1 VIGMNCPYCTHLE
14 TKVTDSRDTGDFTI
28 RRRRECL
35 KCGKRFT
42 TYERIEHSPIYVVK
56 KDGRK
61 EKYDREKVKKGIM
74 RALEKRTN
82 SSEDVEKML
91 DRIEKRIRQSGDEE
105 VPSKVVGGFVMS
117 ELRDLDQVAYIRFAS
132 VYRSFAD
139 VTSFEEEVHN
149 LIKNIEERKQQ

>member
-1 VIGMNCPYCTHLE
+1 
-14 TKVTDSRDTGDFTI
+14 
-28 RRRRECL
+28 
-35 KCGKRFT
+35 
-42 TYERIEHSPIYVVK
+42 
-56 KDGRK
+56 
-61 EKYDREKVKKGIM
+61 
-74 RALEKRTN
+74 
-82 SSEDVEKML
+82 ML